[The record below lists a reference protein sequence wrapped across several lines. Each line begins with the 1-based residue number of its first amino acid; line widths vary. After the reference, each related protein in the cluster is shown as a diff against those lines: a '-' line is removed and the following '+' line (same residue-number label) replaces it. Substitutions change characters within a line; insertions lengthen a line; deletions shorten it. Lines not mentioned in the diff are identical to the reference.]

1 MNILGVSF
9 DYHDAAAAL
18 VVDGVPVAAA
28 PEERFSRLKHDRR
41 LPARAIEFCLK
52 RAGLAAGD
60 LDAVVFYEK
69 PFRKLTR
76 ILAGAVSTFPSSGAL
91 FRRAMG
97 AWIDERLW
105 VGPRLEAALGV
116 APEKILYC
124 EHHLSHAASAFL
136 CSPFDDAATLT
147 VDGVGEWA
155 TAALGRGRRAGP
167 GGPFDLT
174 LDVELRYPH
183 SLGLLYSAFTA
194 YLGFEVNE
202 GEYKVMGLA
211 PYGTPRYAGAIRAM
225 IEPFADGSFRL
236 DLDWF
241 AFHRDPARSFSKKF
255 EDAFG
260 PARAPGSGDPAADRR
275 LCDVAASVQLVC
287 EELMLGLAREARRR
301 TGSPRLCLA
310 GGVALN
316 AVSNERLL
324 REAGFDAV
332 WIQPAG
338 GDAGGALGAALYA
351 AHALGKTAARYEMRS
366 ADLGAEHPAAS
377 ASEAL
382 SAAGLPFVE
391 TRGEDDLCERVSG
404 LLAGGKVVGWHQG
417 RSEWGPRALGQRS
430 ILADPRAAGMKE
442 TVNAKIKFRELYR
455 PFAPSICA
463 EAAAEWFD
471 LAGPP
476 AAQPYRF
483 MLATARTREDRRAR
497 LAAVTHVDGSS
508 RVQAIDP
515 ARSPLFHRLAGAMGR
530 ATGVPAVL
538 NTSFNLKGE
547 PIVETPADAV
557 ATFLASGMDALAIG
571 PFLTTSRPENP
582 SPRRQTWESS
592 TTPPAALGW

>member
-1 MNILGVSF
+1 MKVLGLSF

-28 PEERFSRLKHDRR
+28 PEERFSRRKHDRS
-41 LPARAIEFCLK
+41 LPIRSIAFCLE
-52 RAGLAAGD
+52 RAGLKIED

-69 PFRKLTR
+69 PFRKLSR
-76 ILAGAVSTFPSSGAL
+76 ILAGTVSTFPSSGPL

-97 AWIDERLW
+97 AWLDERLW
-105 VGPRLEAALGV
+105 VGPRLESALGV

-155 TAALGRGRRAGP
+155 TAAIGRGSRA
-167 GGPFDLT
+167 PFRLD
-174 LDVELRYPH
+174 LDVEMRYPH

-211 PYGTPRYAGAIRAM
+211 PYGTPRFAAEIRKM

-241 AFHRDPARSFSKKF
+241 AFHRDPARSFSNKF
-255 EDAFG
+255 VEAFG
-260 PARAPGSGDPAADRR
+260 ELRAPESGDPAGDKR

-287 EELMLGLAREARRR
+287 EELMLGLAQEARRR
-301 TGSPRLCLA
+301 TGSSRLCLA

-324 REAGFDAV
+324 REAGFEAI

-351 AHALGKTAARYEMRS
+351 AHALAPMPPALYEMKS
-366 ADLGAEHPAAS
+366 VALGADHSAAS
-377 ASEAL
+377 AAAAL
-382 SAAGLPFVE
+382 TEAGLPFVE
-391 TRGEDDLCERVSG
+391 LKGEDELCDRVSA
-404 LLAGGKVVGWHQG
+404 LLSEGKVVGWHQG
-417 RSEWGPRALGQRS
+417 RSEWGPRSLGQRS
-430 ILADPRAAGMKE
+430 ILADPRPASMKD
-442 TVNAKIKFRELYR
+442 TVNAKIKFREMYR

-463 EAAAEWFD
+463 ENASEWFD

-476 AAQPYRF
+476 SADPYRF
-483 MLATARTREDRRAR
+483 MLATAKTREDRRDR

-508 RVQAIDP
+508 RVQTID
-515 ARSPLFHRLAGAMGR
+515 AAQTPLYHRLAKALGAR
-530 ATGVPAVL
+530 TGVPATL

-547 PIVETPADAV
+547 PIVEAPADAV
-557 ATFLASGMDALAIG
+557 ATFLASGMDALAVG
-571 PFLTTSRPENP
+571 PFLTTGRPANP
-582 SPRRQTWESS
+582 QPRRETCATSETRSDG
-592 TTPPAALGW
+592 LGW

>member
-1 MNILGVSF
+1 MRVLGLSF

-18 VVDGVPVAAA
+18 VVDGIPVAAA

-41 LPARAIEFCLK
+41 LPLRSIAFCLE
-52 RAGLAAGD
+52 RAGLKAGD

-69 PFRKLTR
+69 PFRKLSR

-105 VGPRLEAALGV
+105 VGPRIESALGV
-116 APEKILYC
+116 APEKVFYC

-155 TAALGRGRRAGP
+155 TASIGRGRRAGP
-167 GGPFDLT
+167 DHAFDLT
-174 LDVELRYPH
+174 LESEMRYPH

-211 PYGTPRYAGAIRAM
+211 PYGVPRHADAVRRM

-241 AFHRDPARSFSKKF
+241 AFHKDPARSFSRKF
-255 EDAFG
+255 EQAFG
-260 PARAPGSGDPAADRR
+260 PARAHESGDPADDKR
-275 LCDVAASVQLVC
+275 LCDVAASIQLVC
-287 EELMLGLAREARRR
+287 EELMLGLAKEARRR
-301 TGSPRLCLA
+301 TGSRNLCLA

-324 REAGFDAV
+324 REAGFDSI

-351 AHALGKTAARYEMRS
+351 ANALGAAPARYEMKS
-366 ADLGAEHPAAS
+366 VALGAEHAA
-377 ASEAL
+377 ADAAAAL
-382 SAAGLPFVE
+382 KAAGLPFVE
-391 TRGEDDLCERVSG
+391 LKGEDELCDRVSA
-404 LLAGGKVVGWHQG
+404 LLSEGKVVGWHQG
-417 RSEWGPRALGQRS
+417 RSEWGPRSLGHRS
-430 ILADPRAAGMKE
+430 ILADPRAAGMKD
-442 TVNAKIKFRELYR
+442 TVNAKIKFREMYR

-463 EAAAEWFD
+463 GDAADWFELPAAAPD
-471 LAGPP
+471 
-476 AAQPYRF
+476 PYRF
-483 MLATARTREDRRAR
+483 MLATAKTRADRRDR

-508 RVQAIDP
+508 RVQTIDP
-515 ARSPLFHRLAGAMGR
+515 AQSPLFHKLAKALGGR
-530 ATGVPAVL
+530 TGVPATL

-547 PIVETPADAV
+547 PIVDSPADAV
-557 ATFLASGMDALAIG
+557 STFLASGMDALAVG
-571 PFLTTSRPENP
+571 PFLTTGRPENP
-582 SPRRQTWESS
+582 APRRQTWESS
-592 TTPPAALGW
+592 KTLNDGLGW

>member
-1 MNILGVSF
+1 MRILGLSF

-18 VVDGVPVAAA
+18 VVGGVPVAAA

-41 LPARAIEFCLK
+41 LPARSIEFCLK
-52 RAGLAAGD
+52 RAGLAADD

-69 PFRKLTR
+69 PFRKLSR

-105 VGPRLEAALGV
+105 VGPRIESALGV
-116 APEKILYC
+116 PSEKILYC

-155 TAALGRGRRAGP
+155 TAAVGRGRRA
-167 GGPFDLT
+167 PFALT
-174 LDVELRYPH
+174 LDAELRYPH

-211 PYGTPRYAGAIRAM
+211 PYGTPRYADAIRGM

-241 AFHRDPARSFSKKF
+241 AFHRDPARSFSEKF
-255 EDAFG
+255 EEAFG
-260 PARAPGSGDPAADRR
+260 PARASESGDPAGDKR
-275 LCDVAASVQLVC
+275 LRDVAASVQLVC

-301 TGSPRLCLA
+301 TGSPNLCLA

-324 REAGFDAV
+324 RESGFDSI
-332 WIQPAG
+332 WIQPAS

-351 AHALGKTAARYEMRS
+351 AHALGQNPARYEMRN
-366 ADLGAEHPAAS
+366 AALGADYPAA
-377 ASEAL
+377 EAAAAL
-382 SAAGLPFVE
+382 KAAGLPFVE
-391 TRGEDDLCERVSG
+391 TRGDDDLCGRVSE
-404 LLAGGKVVGWHQG
+404 LLAAGKTVGWHQG

-430 ILADPRAAGMKE
+430 ILADPRPAAMKE

-463 EAAAEWFD
+463 GAAAEWFD
-471 LAGPP
+471 LPRDP
-476 AAQPYRF
+476 APDPYRF
-483 MLATARTREDRRAR
+483 MLATAKTRPDRRGT

-515 ARSPLFHRLAGAMGR
+515 VQSPLFHRLVSDMGR
-530 ATGVPAVL
+530 RTGVPAAL

-547 PIVETPADAV
+547 PIVESPADAV
-557 ATFLASGMDALAIG
+557 ATFLASGMDALAVG
-571 PFLTTSRPENP
+571 PFLTTGRPDNP
-582 SPRRQTWESS
+582 QPRRQTWESS
-592 TTPPAALGW
+592 RTPPDALAW

>member
-1 MNILGVSF
+1 MRVLGLSF

-18 VVDGVPVAAA
+18 VVDGLPVAAA

-41 LPARAIEFCLK
+41 LPLRSIAFCLE
-52 RAGLAAGD
+52 RAGLKAGD

-69 PFRKLTR
+69 PFRKLSR

-105 VGPRLEAALGV
+105 VGPRIEAALGV

-155 TAALGRGRRAGP
+155 TAAIGRGRR
-167 GGPFDLT
+167 GGPDKSFDLT
-174 LDVELRYPH
+174 LESEMRYPH

-211 PYGTPRYAGAIRAM
+211 PYGTPRYADQIRKM

-241 AFHRDPARSFSKKF
+241 AFHRDPARSFSDKF
-255 EDAFG
+255 VQAFG
-260 PARAPGSGDPAADRR
+260 PARAHESGDPAGDKR
-275 LCDVAASVQLVC
+275 LCDVAASIQLVC
-287 EELMLGLAREARRR
+287 EELMLGLANEAHRR
-301 TGSPRLCLA
+301 TGSKRLCLA

-316 AVSNERLL
+316 AVSNARLL
-324 REAGFDAV
+324 RETPFESI

-351 AHALGKTAARYEMRS
+351 ANALGPVPARYEMKS
-366 ADLGAEHPAAS
+366 VALGAEHSAADAS
-377 ASEAL
+377 AAL
-382 SAAGLPFVE
+382 KAAGLPFVE
-391 TRGEDDLCERVSG
+391 LKGEDELCDRVSG
-404 LLAGGKVVGWHQG
+404 LLSEGKVVGWHQG
-417 RSEWGPRALGQRS
+417 RSEWGPRSLGHRS
-430 ILADPRAAGMKE
+430 ILADPRAAGMKD
-442 TVNAKIKFRELYR
+442 TVNAKIKFREMYR

-463 EAAAEWFD
+463 GAAAEWFE
-471 LAGPP
+471 LP
-476 AAQPYRF
+476 AAAPDPYRF
-483 MLATARTREDRRAR
+483 MLATAKTREDRRDR

-508 RVQAIDP
+508 RVQTIDP
-515 ARSPLFHRLAGAMGR
+515 EQSPLFHKLAKALGDR
-530 ATGVPAVL
+530 TSVPATL

-547 PIVETPADAV
+547 PIVESPADAV
-557 ATFLASGMDALAIG
+557 STFLASGMDALAVG
-571 PFLTTSRPENP
+571 PFLTTGRPENP
-582 SPRRQTWESS
+582 QPRRQTWDSS
-592 TTPPAALGW
+592 KTQPDGLGW

>member
-1 MNILGVSF
+1 MRILGLSF

-18 VVDGVPVAAA
+18 VVDGVPVAAEA
-28 PEERFSRLKHDRR
+28 EERFSRLKHDRR
-41 LPARAIEFCLK
+41 LPARAISFCLE
-52 RAGLAAGD
+52 RAGLTAAD

-69 PFRKLTR
+69 PFRKLSR

-105 VGPRLEAALGV
+105 VGPRIESALGV
-116 APEKILYC
+116 DPAKILYC
-124 EHHLSHAASAFL
+124 DHHLSHAASAFL
-136 CSPFDDAATLT
+136 CAPFEDSATLT

-155 TAALGRGRRAGP
+155 TAAIGRGSRA
-167 GGPFDLT
+167 PFRLS
-174 LDVELRYPH
+174 LDVEMRYPH

-211 PYGTPRYAGAIRAM
+211 PYGTPRYADAIRGM
-225 IEPFADGSFRL
+225 MEPFADGSFRL

-241 AFHRDPARSFSKKF
+241 SFHKDPARAFSHRF
-255 EDAFG
+255 ESAFG
-260 PARAPGSGDPAADRR
+260 PARAPGSGDPSGDAR

-287 EELMLGLAREARRR
+287 EELMLGLAREAHRR
-301 TGSPRLCLA
+301 TGSPNLCLA

-324 REAGFDAV
+324 RETPFKSI

-351 AHALGKTAARYEMRS
+351 AHALGVGPARYEMKS
-366 ADLGAEHPAAS
+366 AALGADHSAADAS
-377 ASEAL
+377 AAL
-382 SAAGLPFVE
+382 KAAGIPFVE
-391 TRGEDDLCERVSG
+391 TRGEDDLCDRVAS
-404 LLAGGKVVGWHQG
+404 LLEGGKVVGWHQG

-430 ILADPRAAGMKE
+430 IIADPRPAAMKD
-442 TVNAKIKFRELYR
+442 TVNAKIKYREMYR
-455 PFAPSICA
+455 PFAPSISA
-463 EAAAEWFD
+463 GAAADWFD
-471 LAGPP
+471 LPGSP
-476 AAQPYRF
+476 APEPYRF
-483 MLATARTREDRRAR
+483 MLATARTRPDRRDR
-497 LAAVTHVDGSS
+497 LAAVTHVDGSA
-508 RVQAIDP
+508 RVQTIDP
-515 ARSPLFHRLAGAMGR
+515 AQSPLFHRLAESMGR
-530 ATGVPAVL
+530 ATGVPATL

-547 PIVETPADAV
+547 PIVESPADAV

-571 PFLTTSRPENP
+571 PFVTTGRPDNP
-582 SPRRQTWESS
+582 QPRRQTWESS
-592 TTPPAALGW
+592 RTPPDALAW

>member
-1 MNILGVSF
+1 LNILGLSF

-18 VVDGVPVAAA
+18 VVGGVPVAAA

-41 LPARAIEFCLK
+41 LPARSIEFCLK
-52 RAGLAAGD
+52 RAGLSAGD

-69 PFRKLTR
+69 PFRKLSR

-105 VGPRLEAALGV
+105 VGPRIEAALGV

-136 CSPFDDAATLT
+136 CSPYDDAATLT

-155 TAALGRGRRAGP
+155 TAAIGRGSRA
-167 GGPFDLT
+167 PFRLS
-174 LDVELRYPH
+174 LDAEMRYPH

-211 PYGTPRYAGAIRAM
+211 PYGTPRFADAVRGMIR
-225 IEPFADGSFRL
+225 PFADGSFRL

-241 AFHRDPARSFSKKF
+241 EFHRDPARAFSRKF

-260 PARAPGSGDPAADRR
+260 PARAPESGDPAGDKR

-287 EELMLGLAREARRR
+287 EEMMLGLAREARRR
-301 TGSPRLCLA
+301 TGSPNLCLA

-316 AVSNERLL
+316 AVSNARLL
-324 REAGFDAV
+324 REAGFDSV

-351 AHALGKTAARYEMRS
+351 AHALGKSPARYEMRS
-366 ADLGAEHPAAS
+366 AALGPEHTAAEAAG
-377 ASEAL
+377 AL
-382 SAAGLPFVE
+382 TAAGLPFVE

-430 ILADPRAAGMKE
+430 ILADPRPAAMKD

-455 PFAPSICA
+455 PFAPSVCA
-463 EAAAEWFD
+463 GAAAEWFD
-471 LAGPP
+471 LPRDP
-476 AAQPYRF
+476 APDPYRF
-483 MLATARTREDRRAR
+483 MLATANTRPDRRER

-515 ARSPLFHRLAGAMGR
+515 AQSPLFHRLAESMGR
-530 ATGVPAVL
+530 VTGVPAAL

-547 PIVETPADAV
+547 PIVESPADAV
-557 ATFLASGMDALAIG
+557 STFLASGMDALALG
-571 PFLTTSRPENP
+571 PFLTTGRPENP
-582 SPRRQTWESS
+582 QPRRQTWDSS
-592 TTPPAALGW
+592 RTPPDALGW

>member
-1 MNILGVSF
+1 MNILGLSF

-41 LPARAIEFCLK
+41 LPARAIEFCLR

-69 PFRKLTR
+69 PFRKLSR

-91 FRRAMG
+91 FRRSMG

-105 VGPRLEAALGV
+105 VGPRIESALGT

-136 CSPFDDAATLT
+136 CSPYDDAATLT

-155 TAALGRGRRAGP
+155 TAAIGRGSRA
-167 GGPFDLT
+167 PFRLT
-174 LDVELRYPH
+174 LDAEMRYPH

-211 PYGTPRYAGAIRAM
+211 PYGTPRFADAIRGM

-241 AFHRDPARSFSKKF
+241 AFHRDPARSFSRKF
-255 EDAFG
+255 EEAFG
-260 PARAPGSGDPAADRR
+260 PAREPESGDPAGDKR

-301 TGSPRLCLA
+301 TGSPNLCLA

-316 AVSNERLL
+316 AVSNARLL
-324 REAGFDAV
+324 REAGFDSI

-351 AHALGKTAARYEMRS
+351 AHALGKNPARYEMRS
-366 ADLGAEHPAAS
+366 VALGPEHPAAE
-377 ASEAL
+377 AAEAL
-382 SAAGLPFVE
+382 KAAGLSFVE

-430 ILADPRAAGMKE
+430 ILADPRPAAMKD

-455 PFAPSICA
+455 PFAPSVCA
-463 EAAAEWFD
+463 GAAAEWFD
-471 LAGPP
+471 LPG
-476 AAQPYRF
+476 AAAPEPYRF
-483 MLATARTREDRRAR
+483 MLATAKTRPDRRER

-508 RVQAIDP
+508 RVQTIDP
-515 ARSPLFHRLAGAMGR
+515 AQSPLFHRLAEHMGR
-530 ATGVPAVL
+530 ATGVPAAL

-557 ATFLASGMDALAIG
+557 ATFLASGMDALALG
-571 PFLTTSRPENP
+571 PFLTTGRPENP
-582 SPRRQTWESS
+582 QPRR
-592 TTPPAALGW
+592 